1 MAFLEKKGRQ
11 LSCRFYHCSTKWN
24 SLKQFM
30 RKYFS
35 VDKHEVVIFVKRERK
50 FLLVSM
56 AGCVSLY
63 CREIGASD
71 LEMATFKLKNFK
83 Q

>member
-1 MAFLEKKGRQ
+1 
-11 LSCRFYHCSTKWN
+11 
-24 SLKQFM
+24 M

-35 VDKHEVVIFVKRERK
+35 VDKHEVVIFVKRKRK

-63 CREIGASD
+63 CQEIGASD

>member
-1 MAFLEKKGRQ
+1 
-11 LSCRFYHCSTKWN
+11 
-24 SLKQFM
+24 M

-63 CREIGASD
+63 CQEIGASD
-71 LEMATFKLKNFK
+71 LEMATFKLKNYKNNMINSFDFCVFSLCEYNRLEEPIHL
-83 Q
+83 

>member
-1 MAFLEKKGRQ
+1 
-11 LSCRFYHCSTKWN
+11 
-24 SLKQFM
+24 M

-56 AGCVSLY
+56 AGFVSLY
-63 CREIGASD
+63 CQEIGASD